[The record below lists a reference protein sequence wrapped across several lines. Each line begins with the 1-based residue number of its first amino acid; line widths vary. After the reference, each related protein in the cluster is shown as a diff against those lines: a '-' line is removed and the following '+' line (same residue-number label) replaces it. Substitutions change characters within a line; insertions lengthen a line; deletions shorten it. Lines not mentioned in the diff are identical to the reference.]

1 MVETLKGVPFEYVV
15 CECKF
20 SGDSIFIFLK
30 NFEKIRITLAFL
42 FLQLMER
49 ECFLILNEQTS
60 PYKRTGKRRLS
71 KYLENLVKVVLKSCL
86 PPMSRPFF
94 KFCFNSNCIRVFVSL
109 FLCRHREKCSE
120 QVTDKGW
127 FWVNVFEL
135 DLK

>member
-86 PPMSRPFF
+86 PQ
-94 KFCFNSNCIRVFVSL
+94 CQDL
-109 FLCRHREKCSE
+109 FLNFVLT
-120 QVTDKGW
+120 QI
-127 FWVNVFEL
+127 VFECL
-135 DLK
+135 FLFSCVDIERNAVSKSLTRDGFE